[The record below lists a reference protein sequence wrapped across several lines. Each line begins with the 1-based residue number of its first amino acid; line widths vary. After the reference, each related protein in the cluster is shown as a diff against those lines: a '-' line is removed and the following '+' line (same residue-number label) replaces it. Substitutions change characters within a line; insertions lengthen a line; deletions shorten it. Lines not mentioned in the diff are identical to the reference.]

1 MKRSVLIL
9 GAVLFFVAQSLMSPS
24 QAVANDAWSGLF
36 DIVPQA
42 GFDNDDPGD
51 PFADAPMGAA
61 DVEAMEEAIQSYIR
75 YVSIASLF
83 GFVIF
88 AIIIYLYY
96 GAAASIP
103 EEHQQISP
111 PLVWLMLVPVVNI
124 VMMFFVFPGIAK
136 GFQSYFASQNRTDVG
151 DCGANMAMWF
161 IITAFICPPANLILL
176 FLLLF
181 KFRDLA
187 AQIPQG
193 GGA

>member
-9 GAVLFFVAQSLMSPS
+9 GAVLFLVAQMLIAPSPS
-24 QAVANDAWSGLF
+24 LANDAWSGLF

-42 GFDNDDPGD
+42 GLDNEEFPD
-51 PFADAPMGAA
+51 PFGGEPMDEAA
-61 DVEAMEEAIQSYIR
+61 LEEALEGYLTMIYIG
-75 YVSIASLF
+75 SLI
-83 GFVIF
+83 GLVLGIF
-88 AIIIYLYY
+88 ILYLFYS
-96 GAAASIP
+96 AAASIP

-111 PLVWLMLVPVVNI
+111 PMVWLMLIPVVGI
-124 VMMFFVFPGIAK
+124 VMMFFVYPGIAK

-187 AQIPQG
+187 SQIPQG